1 MTTHFTEISVERIN
15 VELQENG
22 RGNCLTSFFLWIMRR
37 VHDNS
42 KKLFAHLKARGNNVM
57 VWVVNSA
64 EELTLL
70 KRQFGD
76 SLDGVMTDRPSML
89 KTWILKPNVTI

>member
-1 MTTHFTEISVERIN
+1 MQH
-15 VELQENG
+15 
-22 RGNCLTSFFLWIMRR
+22 
-37 VHDNS
+37 VHNNS

-64 EELTLL
+64 EEMTLL
-70 KRQFGD
+70 KKQFGD

-89 KTWILKPNVTI
+89 KTWIQKPESAIY